1 MEQLLLQIEQQELK
15 RQRNKLIMHKNIARR
30 ELDEGVKMLMTTN
43 NNNGMTSTSLQDLN
57 VSNSSNETT
66 PMINGVESVQY
77 ENSVSYRHHNNNNN
91 NNRPLHSHNHMNEY
105 RKSMPNLQE
114 FSHSGA
120 AWNQGGL
127 ADYQQHHFGNN
138 DIPTKSPYQFDEMA
152 ASSRSEMHLHAPTP
166 YQPPVPSASTSHIH
180 RNSNNNGNI
189 ENIYGNMTRN
199 ALMQISAVPK
209 PKLTN
214 DWIQY
219 RKSEPVKP
227 SLNSHWLI
235 QEAEQRR
242 IEQMNNA
249 RSSSSQQQQNLKKKP
264 LPDAIIQ
271 TIQQR
276 IVDLG
281 IGSNVNK
288 R

>member
-1 MEQLLLQIEQQELK
+1 
-15 RQRNKLIMHKNIARR
+15 MHKNIARR
-30 ELDEGVKMLMTTN
+30 ELDEGVKMLMTN
-43 NNNGMTSTSLQDLN
+43 NSSNGMSSSSLQDLN
-57 VSNSSNETT
+57 VSSGSGSNETS
-66 PMINGVESVQY
+66 PLSNGGAQVY
-77 ENSVSYRHHNNNNN
+77 ENTVPYRHHNQH
-91 NNRPLHSHNHMNEY
+91 RHNHTNEY

-114 FSHSGA
+114 FNHAGA
-120 AWNQGGL
+120 TSWGSQGIRL
-127 ADYQQHHFGNN
+127 TDYQPNHYNN
-138 DIPTKSPYQFDEMA
+138 DDSMSKNYQFGDL
-152 ASSRSEMHLHAPTP
+152 STTSRSEMHLPATP
-166 YQPPVPSASTSHIH
+166 ETHSYSTSTSHISHSH
-180 RNSNNNGNI
+180 RGNNNSDQQN
-189 ENIYGNMTRN
+189 NIYGNMTRD

-242 IEQMNNA
+242 IDQMNNA
-249 RSSSSQQQQNLKKKP
+249 RSSSSNAKKKP

>member
-1 MEQLLLQIEQQELK
+1 
-15 RQRNKLIMHKNIARR
+15 MHKKLARR

-43 NNNGMTSTSLQDLN
+43 NNGIMSTSMQDLN
-57 VSNSSNETT
+57 LNTAEKKGSAKLC
-66 PMINGVESVQY
+66 
-77 ENSVSYRHHNNNNN
+77 ENNVPYRHNHN
-91 NNRPLHSHNHMNEY
+91 RHPHNHINEY

-114 FSHSGA
+114 FQSHLIGTS
-120 AWNQGGL
+120 WDQTGL
-127 ADYQQHHFGNN
+127 SEYQTHHYDNSDNG
-138 DIPTKSPYQFDEMA
+138 IYQYGDLA
-152 ASSRSEMHLHAPTP
+152 ASSRSEMHLHTPTP
-166 YQPPVPSASTSHIH
+166 YQPPQQITPSSSTSSHIH
-180 RNSNNNGNI
+180 QNNMNNNNNDN
-189 ENIYGNMTRN
+189 NIYGNMTRN

-219 RKSEPVKP
+219 RKSEPLKP

-242 IEQMNNA
+242 IEQMNNE
-249 RSSSSQQQQNLKKKP
+249 RSNTNNFKKKP
-264 LPDAIIQ
+264 LPDAVIH

>member
-1 MEQLLLQIEQQELK
+1 MFLCLVCNNSQEVLRVEQLLLQIEQQELK
-15 RQRNKLIMHKNIARR
+15 RQRENLILRKNLARR
-30 ELDEGVKMLMTTN
+30 ELDEGVKMLMTN
-43 NNNGMTSTSLQDLN
+43 NNTTVASTSLQDLN
-57 VSNSSNETT
+57 QTSTV
-66 PMINGVESVQY
+66 NGSAQY
-77 ENSVSYRHHNNNNN
+77 EQNVSYRHIHNSH
-91 NNRPLHSHNHMNEY
+91 PQQQHQQHNHINEY
-105 RKSMPNLQE
+105 RKSMPNLQD
-114 FSHSGA
+114 FNHTAWSHA
-120 AWNQGGL
+120 GGL
-127 ADYQQHHFGNN
+127 EYQTYEEATSSSQDYQFGNL
-138 DIPTKSPYQFDEMA
+138 A

-166 YQPPVPSASTSHIH
+166 YQPPTHLH
-180 RNSNNNGNI
+180 RNSNS
-189 ENIYGNMTRN
+189 NIYGSNMTRN

-227 SLNSHWLI
+227 SLNSHWLL

-242 IEQMNNA
+242 IEQLNNV
-249 RSSSSQQQQNLKKKP
+249 RKKP
-264 LPDAIIQ
+264 LPEAVIQ

-276 IVDLG
+276 VIDLG